1 MIVPKQGYKRQYAF
15 GGTGIFDTIGN
26 IIKGIVT
33 SQAAKD
39 LTKTALDASK
49 NIVKTTASDVGNR
62 LVKKVLTLSQTSPG
76 FHVSAVKV
84 FVNTVGKGEIARKEQ
99 FILFPQF
106 SNLSENVLPFSS
118 NLKLWSADS
127 FEFGRV

>member
-15 GGTGIFDTIGN
+15 GGTGIFGTIGN
-26 IIKGIVT
+26 IIKGIIT

-62 LVKKVLTLSQTSPG
+62 LVKKVLTPKSKNIISKHTRALNPND
-76 FHVSAVKV
+76 AVKINELV
-84 FVNTVGKGEIARKEQ
+84 K
-99 FILFPQF
+99 
-106 SNLSENVLPFSS
+106 
-118 NLKLWSADS
+118 KLNS
-127 FEFGRV
+127 GMGIKKI

>member
-1 MIVPKQGYKRQYAF
+1 MIVPKQGYRRQYAF

-62 LVKKVLTLSQTSPG
+62 LIKKALTPKSKSIISKHTKTLNPSD
-76 FHVSAVKV
+76 AVKINELV
-84 FVNTVGKGEIARKEQ
+84 KMLNSGMGIKKI
-99 FILFPQF
+99 
-106 SNLSENVLPFSS
+106 
-118 NLKLWSADS
+118 
-127 FEFGRV
+127 

>member
-1 MIVPKQGYKRQYAF
+1 MIVPKQGYRRQYAF

-62 LVKKVLTLSQTSPG
+62 LVKKVLTPKSKSIISKHTRALNPND
-76 FHVSAVKV
+76 AVKINELV
-84 FVNTVGKGEIARKEQ
+84 K
-99 FILFPQF
+99 
-106 SNLSENVLPFSS
+106 
-118 NLKLWSADS
+118 KLNS
-127 FEFGRV
+127 GMGIKKI

>member
-1 MIVPKQGYKRQYAF
+1 MIVPKQGYRRQYAF

-26 IIKGIVT
+26 IVKGIIT

-62 LVKKVLTLSQTSPG
+62 LVKKALTPKSKSIISKHTKALNPND
-76 FHVSAVKV
+76 AVKINELV
-84 FVNTVGKGEIARKEQ
+84 KMLNKGMGIKK
-99 FILFPQF
+99 I
-106 SNLSENVLPFSS
+106 
-118 NLKLWSADS
+118 
-127 FEFGRV
+127 

>member
-1 MIVPKQGYKRQYAF
+1 MIVPKQGYRRQYAF

-26 IIKGIVT
+26 IVKGIVT

-62 LVKKVLTLSQTSPG
+62 LVKKALTPKSKSIISKHTQALNPND
-76 FHVSAVKV
+76 AVKINELV
-84 FVNTVGKGEIARKEQ
+84 K
-99 FILFPQF
+99 
-106 SNLSENVLPFSS
+106 
-118 NLKLWSADS
+118 KLNS
-127 FEFGRV
+127 GMGIKKI

>member
-1 MIVPKQGYKRQYAF
+1 MIVPKQGYRRQYAF

-26 IIKGIVT
+26 FVKGIVT

-62 LVKKVLTLSQTSPG
+62 LIKKALTPKSKSIISKHTKTLNPSD
-76 FHVSAVKV
+76 AVKINELV
-84 FVNTVGKGEIARKEQ
+84 KMLNSGMGIKKI
-99 FILFPQF
+99 
-106 SNLSENVLPFSS
+106 
-118 NLKLWSADS
+118 
-127 FEFGRV
+127 

>member
-1 MIVPKQGYKRQYAF
+1 MIVPKQGYRRQYAF

-26 IIKGIVT
+26 IVKGIVT

-62 LVKKVLTLSQTSPG
+62 LVKKALTPKSKSIISKHTQALNPND
-76 FHVSAVKV
+76 AVKINELV
-84 FVNTVGKGEIARKEQ
+84 KRLNSGMGIKKI
-99 FILFPQF
+99 
-106 SNLSENVLPFSS
+106 
-118 NLKLWSADS
+118 
-127 FEFGRV
+127 

>member
-62 LVKKVLTLSQTSPG
+62 LVKKVLTPKSKTIISKHTKTLNPND
-76 FHVSAVKV
+76 AVKINELV
-84 FVNTVGKGEIARKEQ
+84 KMLNSGMGIKKI
-99 FILFPQF
+99 
-106 SNLSENVLPFSS
+106 
-118 NLKLWSADS
+118 
-127 FEFGRV
+127 

>member
-1 MIVPKQGYKRQYAF
+1 MIVPRQGYKRQYAF

-62 LVKKVLTLSQTSPG
+62 LIKKALTPKSKSIISKHTKTLNPND
-76 FHVSAVKV
+76 AVKINELV
-84 FVNTVGKGEIARKEQ
+84 KMLNSGMGIKKI
-99 FILFPQF
+99 
-106 SNLSENVLPFSS
+106 
-118 NLKLWSADS
+118 
-127 FEFGRV
+127 

>member
-49 NIVKTTASDVGNR
+49 NIVKTTASDIGNR
-62 LVKKVLTLSQTSPG
+62 LVKKVLTPKSKSIINKHTKALNPND
-76 FHVSAVKV
+76 VVKINELV
-84 FVNTVGKGEIARKEQ
+84 KMLNKGMGIKK
-99 FILFPQF
+99 I
-106 SNLSENVLPFSS
+106 
-118 NLKLWSADS
+118 
-127 FEFGRV
+127 

>member
-1 MIVPKQGYKRQYAF
+1 MIVPRQGYKRQYAF
-15 GGTGIFDTIGN
+15 GGTGIFNTIGN

-62 LVKKVLTLSQTSPG
+62 LVKKVLTPKSKSIISKHTKTLNPND
-76 FHVSAVKV
+76 AVKINELV
-84 FVNTVGKGEIARKEQ
+84 KMLNKGMGIKK
-99 FILFPQF
+99 I
-106 SNLSENVLPFSS
+106 
-118 NLKLWSADS
+118 
-127 FEFGRV
+127 